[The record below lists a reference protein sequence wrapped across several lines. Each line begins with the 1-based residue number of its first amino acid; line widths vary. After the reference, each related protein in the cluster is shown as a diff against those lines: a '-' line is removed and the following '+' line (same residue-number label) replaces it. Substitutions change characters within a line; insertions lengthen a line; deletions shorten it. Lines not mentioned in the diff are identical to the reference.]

1 MLNQQIQN
9 YKIISLLGEGGM
21 AKVYLAEHVIQHN
34 RVAIKVL
41 NEEFLHDRNIRRRFI
56 EEAKSLANLEHK
68 NIIKVIDT
76 YNEDDFVA
84 FVMEYV
90 EGETLKEYIERKGEL
105 KEEEISA
112 EKKFSIDEENKK
124 VDKILQVLRN
134 FCIQLKDYEW
144 PFE

>member
-21 AKVYLAEHVIQHN
+21 AKVYLAEHIIQHN

-84 FVMEYV
+84 FVMEYIEGPTLNEIIQKGKMADHDIEYCIKQLIAAV
-90 EGETLKEYIERKGEL
+90 EYVHSNGITHRDIKP
-105 KEEEISA
+105 S
-112 EKKFSIDEENKK
+112 N
-124 VDKILQVLRN
+124 ILVN
-134 FCIQLKDYEW
+134 E
-144 PFE
+144 